1 VGRRSILLHSCLS
14 VHQPFRGMYAAQTMS
29 NFIPGLELSRR
40 FYGEIVRPI
49 LAAHFPALPYAAG
62 LIGSG
67 SEVLGFDTEMST
79 DHSWGPNV
87 HLFLRDEDESAAEAI
102 YNILNDRLPNTFLGY
117 AVRFVPVPDEPRSVV
132 PAKEGDTNTH
142 HLIRPVTLRAYI
154 QDHFGWDVDTPLE
167 VADWLTF
174 PSQKLRAFTAGAVF
188 EDTIGDVTT
197 LRQQLAWYPQDV
209 WLYLMA
215 AGWVRIA
222 QEEPLMPRA
231 GYVGDEIGSALIGSR
246 LVRDCMSLCFL
257 MERQYAPYAKWFGTA
272 FQQLAC
278 AAELSPLLWRVQQTQ
293 NWQERMAALVEVYRY
308 LAEMHNGLGITEP
321 LSTNP
326 VPFHDRPFLV
336 IDGERFAEALV
347 GQIRNPLVQ
356 RLTERRL
363 IGNIDQFSD
372 STDLREDRGYR
383 KTLRGLFN

>member
-1 VGRRSILLHSCLS
+1 
-14 VHQPFRGMYAAQTMS
+14 MS
-29 NFIPGLELSRR
+29 KFIPGLELSRQ
-40 FYGEIVRPI
+40 FYAEIVRPI
-49 LAAHFPALPYAAG
+49 LKAHFPTLSYAAG

-87 HLFLRDEDESAAEAI
+87 HLFLRDEDESAADAI
-102 YNILNDRLPNTFLGY
+102 DEILNDHLPTTFLGY
-117 AVRFVPVPDEPRSVV
+117 AVRFVPVPNEPRSVV
-132 PAKEGDTNTH
+132 PAQEEDTHTH
-142 HLIRPVTLRAYI
+142 HLIRPVTLRAYVR
-154 QDHFGWDVDTPLE
+154 DYFGWEIGTPPE

-188 EDTIGDVTT
+188 EDTIGDLTA
-197 LRQQLAWYPQDV
+197 LRQQLAWYPHDI

-215 AGWVRIA
+215 AGWTRIA
-222 QEEPLMPRA
+222 QEEALMPRA

-278 AAELSPLLWRVQQTQ
+278 AVEMSPLLWRVQQAEK
-293 NWQERMAALVEVYRY
+293 WQARMAALVEVYRH
-308 LAEMHNGLGITEP
+308 LAGIHNVLGITAP
-321 LSTNP
+321 LPTDHLQ
-326 VPFHDRPFLV
+326 FHDRPFMV
-336 IDGERFAEALV
+336 IGAERFADALV
-347 GQIRNPLVQ
+347 EQIRDPKVKG
-356 RLTERRL
+356 LTEGRL

-372 STDLREDRGYR
+372 STDLREDAG
-383 KTLRGLFN
+383 LRNVLKGLY

>member
-1 VGRRSILLHSCLS
+1 MKS
-14 VHQPFRGMYAAQTMS
+14 
-29 NFIPGLELSRR
+29 FIPGLELSRR
-40 FYGEIVRPI
+40 FYEEIVRPI

-87 HLFLRDEDESAAEAI
+87 HLFLRDENELLADII
-102 YNILNDRLPNTFLGY
+102 YEKLNAHLPNTFLGY
-117 AVRFVPVPDEPRSVV
+117 AVRFVPVPNEPRSVV

-142 HLIRPVTLRAYI
+142 HLIRPVTLRTYM
-154 QDHFGWDVDTPLE
+154 QTYFGWDVDTSLE
-167 VADWLTF
+167 IADWLTF

-188 EDTIGDVTT
+188 EDTIGDLTA

-257 MERQYAPYAKWFGTA
+257 MERQYAPYAKWFGTG
-272 FQQLAC
+272 FRRLNC
-278 AAELSPLLWRVQQTQ
+278 AATLSPMLGEVQQAQT
-293 NWQERMAALVEVYRY
+293 WQERMAALAEVYRC
-308 LAEMHNGLGITEP
+308 LAEMHNGLGITVP
-321 LSTNP
+321 LSTDP
-326 VPFHDRPFLV
+326 VQFHDRPFLV
-336 IDGERFAEALV
+336 IDGDRFAEALV
-347 GQIRNPLVQ
+347 GQIRDPMVQ
-356 RLTERRL
+356 QLAERRL
-363 IGNIDQFSD
+363 IGSIDQFSD
-372 STDLREDRGYR
+372 STDLREDMGYR
-383 KTLRGLFN
+383 NTLRGLFN